1 MLLKEW
7 GKILFSIHYDCYLL
21 VFFSCG
27 MKFEDLVLEKIEQA
41 FAAES
46 NKDLGGEPTGTNL
59 STLLLLLPTS
69 TTFHKLKYFV

>member
-1 MLLKEW
+1 
-7 GKILFSIHYDCYLL
+7 
-21 VFFSCG
+21 